1 MQSFTSIK
9 LPQAP
14 VEQLCVMNHQLA
26 LFLQLPNR
34 TFHVFWTGHKI
45 DPSKIDRSG
54 PFVTSHRAGFNG
66 NSGAHR
72 SGKIFLFFIC
82 VFADRTET
90 KSNLRYVRPS
100 SPFESHRHI
109 VSESKATFT
118 AIGSKKDT
126 FTYIY
131 IHLHEARLQRGAAAR

>member
-1 MQSFTSIK
+1 M
-9 LPQAP
+9 
-14 VEQLCVMNHQLA
+14 EQLCVMNHQLA
-26 LFLQLPNR
+26 LCLQLPTQLWLPQLPNR
-34 TFHVFWTGHKI
+34 TFHVFWTGNKI

-100 SPFESHRHI
+100 SPFESHCHI

-131 IHLHEARLQRGAAAR
+131 MRRGYREELRPSDI